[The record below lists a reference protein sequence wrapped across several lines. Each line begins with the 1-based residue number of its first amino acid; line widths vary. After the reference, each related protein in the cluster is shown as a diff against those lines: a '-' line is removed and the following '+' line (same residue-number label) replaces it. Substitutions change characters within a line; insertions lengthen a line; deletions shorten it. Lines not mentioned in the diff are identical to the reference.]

1 MPGSGIGIT
10 LTTRPGGVKMQ
21 QKKNIEEQAGESLAE
36 IWDDLDRQARAE
48 RPDEFAKAQKM
59 FEEWAGKL
67 TDVLARKQ
75 K

>member
-10 LTTRPGGVKMQ
+10 LTARPGGVKMQ

-36 IWDDLDRQARAE
+36 IWDDLDRQARAAK
-48 RPDEFAKAQKM
+48 PDEFAKAQKV

-67 TDVLARKQ
+67 AGLISGKQ